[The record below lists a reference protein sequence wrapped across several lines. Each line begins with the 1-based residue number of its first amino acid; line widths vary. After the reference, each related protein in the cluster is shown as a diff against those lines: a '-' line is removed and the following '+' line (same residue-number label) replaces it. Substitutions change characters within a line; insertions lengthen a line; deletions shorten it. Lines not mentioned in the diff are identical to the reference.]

1 VAASSLALG
10 SFSLT
15 PILDGYF
22 RLDGG
27 AMFGVVPR
35 VLWEKIAPPDDRNR
49 IRLAMRA
56 WLVRGRGRT
65 ILIDAGAG
73 GKLDA
78 KAAAMFGFE
87 GAPSLD
93 TSLEA
98 AGVGVDDIDLV
109 VASHLHFDHAGGFT
123 TRDADGSVRPRFPN
137 ARYSIRRG
145 EWDDALH
152 PHERNRAS
160 YFAEN
165 YVPLQEAG
173 VLDLVD
179 DDGEVAPGVRVRR
192 TGGHTQH
199 HQIVAIEDGG
209 HTAIFAADLLPTAGH
224 VPLPYIMSYDLYPM
238 DTLAFKRGFLSEA
251 VEREYLIL
259 FEHDPEIAA
268 GRLREAEKGKLRVER
283 VL

>member
-1 VAASSLALG
+1 VPAPSLTLG

-35 VLWEKIAPPDDRNR
+35 VLWQKLAPPDDRNR

-56 WLVRGRGRT
+56 WLVRGQGRT

-78 KAAAMFGFE
+78 KAADIYGFE
-87 GAPSLD
+87 DVPSLD
-93 TSLEA
+93 ASLA
-98 AGVGVDDIDLV
+98 TAGVRADDIDLV
-109 VASHLHFDHAGGFT
+109 IASHLHFDHAGGFT
-123 TRDADGSVRPRFPN
+123 VRGADGIVRPRFPR
-137 ARYSIRRG
+137 ARHIARRG

-160 YFAEN
+160 YFADN
-165 YVPLQEAG
+165 YVPLLEAG
-173 VLDLVD
+173 VLDLID
-179 DDGEVAPGVRVRR
+179 HDGQVAPGVRVRR

-199 HQIVAIEDGG
+199 HQIVEIEDGG
-209 HTAIFAADLLPTAGH
+209 QTAIFAADLLPTAAH
-224 VPLPYIMSYDLYPM
+224 APLPYIMGYDLYPM
-238 DTLAFKRGFLSEA
+238 DTLAFKRGFLVEA
-251 VEREYLIL
+251 LQRDYLIL

-268 GRLREAEKGKLRVER
+268 GRLREERGMLYVER
-283 VL
+283 AL

>member
-1 VAASSLALG
+1 
-10 SFSLT
+10 
-15 PILDGYF
+15 
-22 RLDGG
+22 
-27 AMFGVVPR
+27 
-35 VLWEKIAPPDDRNR
+35 
-49 IRLAMRA
+49 
-56 WLVRGRGRT
+56 
-65 ILIDAGAG
+65 
-73 GKLDA
+73 
-78 KAAAMFGFE
+78 MFGFE

-93 TSLEA
+93 VSLEA

-123 TRDADGSVRPRFPN
+123 TRDADGRVRPRFPN
-137 ARYSIRRG
+137 ARYCIRRG

-179 DDGEVAPGVRVRR
+179 GDCEVAPGVRVRR

-224 VPLPYIMSYDLYPM
+224 VPLPYIMGYDLYPM
-238 DTLAFKRGFLSEA
+238 DTLAFKRGFLPEA

-259 FEHDPEIAA
+259 FEHDPEVAA
-268 GRLREAEKGKLRVER
+268 GRLRAEKGKLRVER

>member
-1 VAASSLALG
+1 MPLPSLTLG
-10 SFSLT
+10 SLSLT

-78 KAAAMFGFE
+78 KAGAMFGFE
-87 GAPSLD
+87 NVSSLEA
-93 TSLEA
+93 SLEA
-98 AGVGVDDIDLV
+98 AGLGVADIDLV

-123 TRDADGSVRPRFPN
+123 TRDADGGVRPRFPN
-137 ARYSIRRG
+137 ARYSVRRG
-145 EWDDALH
+145 EWDDAIH

-165 YVPLQEAG
+165 YVPLLEAG

-179 DDGEVAPGVRVRR
+179 EDGEVAPGVRVRR

-209 HTAIFAADLLPTAGH
+209 ETAIFAADLLPTAGH
-224 VPLPYIMSYDLYPM
+224 VPLPYIMAYDLYPM
-238 DTLAFKRGFLSEA
+238 DTLAFKRGFLREA
-251 VEREYLIL
+251 VERKYLIL
-259 FEHDPEIAA
+259 FEHDPDIAA
-268 GRLREAEKGKLRVER
+268 GRLREEKGKLRVEE

>member
-1 VAASSLALG
+1 MPAASIPWG
-10 SFSLT
+10 RFTLT

-27 AMFGVVPR
+27 AMFGVVPKP
-35 VLWEKIAPPDDRNR
+35 LWERVAPPDARNR
-49 IRLAMRA
+49 IRMAMRA
-56 WLVRGRGRT
+56 WLVRGDGRT

-78 KAAAMFGFE
+78 KAADIYGFDDV
-87 GAPSLD
+87 PSLD
-93 TSLEA
+93 RSLAEA
-98 AGVGVDDIDLV
+98 GLAPGDVDLV

-123 TRDADGSVRPRFPN
+123 SRDADGSVRPRFPR
-137 ARYSIRRG
+137 ARYVVRRG
-145 EWDDALH
+145 EWDDARH

-165 YVPLQEAG
+165 YVPLHDAG

-179 DDGEVAPGVRVRR
+179 EDREIVPGVRVRR

-199 HQIVAIEDGG
+199 HQIVEIDGG
-209 HTAIFAADLLPTAGH
+209 AGTALFAADLLPTAAH
-224 VPLPYIMSYDLYPM
+224 LPLPYIMGYDLYPM
-238 DTLAFKRGFLSEA
+238 ETLAFKRGFLREA
-251 VEREYLIL
+251 LERDYLIL
-259 FEHDPEIAA
+259 FEHDPEVAA
-268 GRLREAEKGKLRVER
+268 GRIRETNGKLRVER